1 MPRITV
7 PKIIQSLLIL
17 LFTAGLFLSPLFYSP
32 FTTAMVKSVEDNTVN
47 GFIIIGGCW
56 LLVCFGCGI
65 FLTRVIF
72 FILPI
77 KI

>member
-1 MPRITV
+1 MKRFTI
-7 PKIIQSLLIL
+7 PKIIQNILIF
-17 LFTAGLFLSPLFYSP
+17 LFTISLFVSPLFYAP
-32 FTTAMVKSVEDNTVN
+32 FTAAMVKSIEDNTVN

-56 LLVCFGCGI
+56 LLVSFGVSI